1 MKRIRVAVVDDHA
14 IVRVGLKCTIQ
25 AFKELEF
32 AGAHADGEGAAD
44 FVAAV
49 RSDITLL
56 DIRMPHKDG
65 VAALGEILARDPSA
79 KVIMLTTAG
88 TEEDVYRSLELGA
101 KGYVLKDGDT
111 ENIIEAIRTVAA
123 GGTYVPEEIRR
134 IYESRCGRESLTERE
149 SLALRLLADGR
160 TNREIA
166 AAMGISEDGVKGH
179 LRHINEKFGTKD
191 RVEAVAVAIRRG
203 IIRAVLM

>member
-1 MKRIRVAVVDDHA
+1 MKRIRVAVIDDHA

-32 AGAHADGEGAAD
+32 AGDHSDGEGAAD

-49 RSDITLL
+49 KSDITLL

-65 VAALGEILARDPSA
+65 IVALGEILARDPSA
-79 KVIMLTTAG
+79 KVIMLTTVG
-88 TEEDVYRSLELGA
+88 TEEDIYRSLQLGA

-123 GGTYVPEEIRR
+123 GGQYCPEDVQRM
-134 IYESRCGRESLTERE
+134 YEARCRRESLTERE
-149 SLALRLLADGR
+149 TLALRLLSDGR

-166 AAMGISEDGVKGH
+166 VEMGISEDGVKGH

-203 IIRAVLM
+203 IIRA